1 LICTSVN
8 ETENGAAT
16 SSETDQSQKAEPVS
30 NVEDHGNKPYSG
42 NIIELLNKAG
52 NTLEGTDAEL
62 VLNPLRLAVET
73 KNLKILEPALDCIHV
88 RACFLHSTLY
98 ISCLASTYSYYDS
111 MVLNS
116 TKFGLN
122 YC

>member
-1 LICTSVN
+1 MEVDQFDVNIWIILICTSVN

-16 SSETDQSQKAEPVS
+16 SSETDQSQTAEQVS
-30 NVEDHGNKPYSG
+30 SAADNGSKPYSG
-42 NIIELLNKAG
+42 NIIELLAKAG

-88 RACFLHSTLY
+88 CANFLDYTL
-98 ISCLASTYSYYDS
+98 
-111 MVLNS
+111 
-116 TKFGLN
+116 
-122 YC
+122 